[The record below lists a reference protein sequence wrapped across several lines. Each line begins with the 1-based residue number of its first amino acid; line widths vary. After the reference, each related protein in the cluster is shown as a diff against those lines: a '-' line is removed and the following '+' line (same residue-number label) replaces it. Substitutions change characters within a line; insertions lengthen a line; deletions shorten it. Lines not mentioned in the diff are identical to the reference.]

1 MHTRPNRKIR
11 LVFLPLKDDL
21 SKEPTKEFFFAKHE
35 GGNAKILVLL
45 AYYLHHFRSVLNTV
59 PKTKTTLNYEINVW
73 GCIVCNFVW
82 LYDSIGFLIKDKEKR
97 QILWLLTVYF
107 DWKSSVDFPPN
118 VARFTPIS
126 TSIFY
131 LEIGNQEQCLS
142 SVWSSIGCQQNIT
155 ILEKRNQLCK
165 KVMSQ
170 NFHQF
175 IQGVL
180 VFGAQKRGS
189 FEYGIR

>member
-1 MHTRPNRKIR
+1 MANPIPLYHIPDENTGKSGHPSFFSSFSSAKQADPIVIMHTRPNRKIR

-97 QILWLLTVYF
+97 QIL
-107 DWKSSVDFPPN
+107 
-118 VARFTPIS
+118 
-126 TSIFY
+126 
-131 LEIGNQEQCLS
+131 
-142 SVWSSIGCQQNIT
+142 
-155 ILEKRNQLCK
+155 
-165 KVMSQ
+165 
-170 NFHQF
+170 
-175 IQGVL
+175 
-180 VFGAQKRGS
+180 
-189 FEYGIR
+189 